1 MPNFDA
7 LRAGNLGALSYICRP
22 KLPPAELLFCC
33 NFADGVDLSRYG
45 GSVVISGGSK
55 DTTTYALP
63 GIKNGP
69 TITMNLGKEFKRDEP
84 WSIDFIMGK
93 SGNQSTQLSIAGL
106 YLQSDAS
113 SYSPGGV
120 WVDASRKINRG
131 ANENA
136 TGMIQW
142 AFRYDGEKVYY
153 YCQGAINGVNGSGGV
168 WTGTLSASSANSASI
183 TAPSTGGNG
192 GYTIIAARII
202 QKAIGTSSTYPT
214 TNALYTGYEEI

>member
-1 MPNFDA
+1 MISFDA
-7 LRAGNLGALSYICRP
+7 IRSGDSGPLSYIARP

-131 ANENA
+131 AYESA

-142 AFRYDGEKVYY
+142 AFRYDGLLLLPGRDRRCERKRRDLDRDPFLHVGQFGQHYGPIHGWKRRLY
-153 YCQGAINGVNGSGGV
+153 HYRRQNYSE
-168 WTGTLSASSANSASI
+168 S
-183 TAPSTGGNG
+183 
-192 GYTIIAARII
+192 YRHIIHLPDD
-202 QKAIGTSSTYPT
+202 QLP
-214 TNALYTGYEEI
+214 LHWL